1 MNTNSPAKKTP
12 HFLARLSFFA
22 TLALSTFSWA
32 QNPPTPTPGSVAA
45 TAPGYSG
52 SKILEIHKPLIPSAW
67 GRVLQYR
74 KEENFVLSGRN
85 QETLFEFV
93 FQNDEGIV
101 RTATYHESADGNGYW
116 EVYVWDEQ

>member
-1 MNTNSPAKKTP
+1 MNTNFSAKPASS
-12 HFLARLSFFA
+12 FLAALIFCGA
-22 TLALSTFSWA
+22 LALSTSLWA
-32 QNPPTPTPGSVAA
+32 DAAPTATPGSVSAA
-45 TAPGYSG
+45 APGYSS
-52 SKILEIHKPLIPSAW
+52 SKILEIHKPLIPAAW

>member
-1 MNTNSPAKKTP
+1 MNTNSPAKTTP
-12 HFLARLSFFA
+12 HFLAALSFFVA
-22 TLALSTFSWA
+22 LTLSTFSWA
-32 QNPPTPTPGSVAA
+32 QSSPTPTPGSVTA
-45 TAPGYSG
+45 TAPGYNG
-52 SKILEIHKPLIPSAW
+52 SKILEIHKPLIPAAW

>member
-1 MNTNSPAKKTP
+1 MIPQFPAKKAALL
-12 HFLARLSFFA
+12 LAVLSCLPA
-22 TLALSTFSWA
+22 FSWA
-32 QNPPTPTPGSVAA
+32 DDNPAPTPGSASA
-45 TAPGYSG
+45 TTGYNISNV
-52 SKILEIHKPLIPSAW
+52 LENHKPLIPPAW
-67 GRVLQYR
+67 GHVIQYR
-74 KEENFVLSGRN
+74 KEENFVLAGRN